1 MKDKKYW
8 IKVNIAKIKFPDKI
22 NEQEEKGRGLI
33 WKEEL
38 VY

>member
-1 MKDKKYW
+1 MKMIKYR

-22 NEQEEKGRGLI
+22 NDKEEKGRRLL
-33 WKEEL
+33 WKGKW